1 MPFPATALRLALI
14 PKQFVTGVALLGGVA
29 GMALSAA
36 PASHA
41 ATPAPQAATVMSAAK
56 SVSPAKSASAVKAD
70 DPASAK
76 ALAKKLLPDA
86 RQFAAFDKIVSHES
100 GWNPH
105 ATNAASGAYGL
116 VQALPGSKMA
126 SAGADWHENAGTQI
140 KWGIQ
145 YMTERYGSPAAAW
158 DFWQAHHWY

>member
-1 MPFPATALRLALI
+1 MPFPAAALRLALV
-14 PKQFVTGVALLGGVA
+14 PKQVLTGAALVGSAA
-29 GMALSAA
+29 GMALTAA

-56 SVSPAKSASAVKAD
+56 SASTAKAA

-100 GWNPH
+100 GWNPR
-105 ATNAASGAYGL
+105 ATNASSGAYGL

-126 SAGADWHENAGTQI
+126 SAGADWHENAGTQV